1 MSADLKG
8 TVVRGALAHLLT
20 STPTKIL
27 GLALTVLAAHVLTPG
42 LYGEFN
48 LAITIYGVSDLLTNP
63 SMFTYFM
70 RTPEASARALDSSW
84 VFSVIRG
91 VFLSLAFFLL
101 AAPLAGVFDG
111 GDGVVLLLQL
121 LSTTFFITSLRNP
134 WSVGV
139 YHRLEYRKMAVIESL
154 GGLGG
159 NTLAIALLWLTQ
171 HPAALAAGVI
181 ITHLVGCVTTWVYAE
196 RRPSFTLDL
205 TELTTVW
212 RFARFLLINNVVI
225 FLLTQLDDVFIAKIA
240 GLELLGLYALAYKVA
255 NDSVLFLIS
264 TLRQILLPAFV
275 KLRDDREAFANAALR
290 SVGTLS
296 AVSWVLSTAVFVA
309 SDELMLLI
317 SPGPEWRGA
326 EIFLMALMP
335 FVLIR
340 SVNGVFGSLIIAM
353 GKPHVLSIVAGAQ
366 LIGLI
371 PLMWLGYD
379 VGLRWGGEPLHG
391 VLGLTLAIT
400 VLNYA
405 ANIGIMAYA
414 HHQFAVSFWR
424 AFGLMWLLAPASVGA
439 AWLGIWA
446 KSATYPVWLNLL
458 LSMLLVGLLLTLSW
472 ELLARIRG
480 IQSLMDSPL
489 SLIARVRQKNSN

>member
-1 MSADLKG
+1 
-8 TVVRGALAHLLT
+8 VLL
-20 STPTKIL
+20 
-27 GLALTVLAAHVLTPG
+27 
-42 LYGEFN
+42 
-48 LAITIYGVSDLLTNP
+48 
-63 SMFTYFM
+63 
-70 RTPEASARALDSSW
+70 
-84 VFSVIRG
+84 SV
-91 VFLSLAFFLL
+91 AFYLL
-101 AAPLAGVFDG
+101 AEPLAGLFDG

-134 WSVGV
+134 WIVGV

-159 NTLAIALLWLTQ
+159 NVLAIGLLWWTE

-181 ITHLVGCVTTWVYAE
+181 ITHLVGSVTTWVYAE
-196 RRPSFTLDL
+196 RRPSLTLDFS
-205 TELTTVW
+205 ELATVW
-212 RFARFLLINNVVI
+212 KFARFLLINNIVI

-275 KLRDDREAFANAALR
+275 RLKDNSEAFANAALR

-309 SDELMLLI
+309 SNELMLLI
-317 SPGPEWRGA
+317 SPGSEWRGS

-353 GKPHVLSIVAGAQ
+353 GRPQVLSIVAGAQ
-366 LIGLI
+366 LVALI
-371 PLMWLGYD
+371 PLMWLGYE
-379 VGLRWGGEPLHG
+379 VGLQWGGEPLHG

-405 ANIGIMAYA
+405 ANIGVMAYA
-414 HHQFAVSFWR
+414 HRYFAVSFWR
-424 AFGLMWLLAPASVGA
+424 ASGLMWLLAPVSVGA
-439 AWLGIWA
+439 AWLGLWV
-446 KSATYPVWLNLL
+446 KSDANPAWLNLL
-458 LSMLLVGLLLTLSW
+458 ISMVTVTAVISLAW
-472 ELLARIRG
+472 QLLARIPG
-480 IQSLMDSPL
+480 IGVLMDSPL
-489 SLIARVRQKNSN
+489 SLLDRVRKKKA